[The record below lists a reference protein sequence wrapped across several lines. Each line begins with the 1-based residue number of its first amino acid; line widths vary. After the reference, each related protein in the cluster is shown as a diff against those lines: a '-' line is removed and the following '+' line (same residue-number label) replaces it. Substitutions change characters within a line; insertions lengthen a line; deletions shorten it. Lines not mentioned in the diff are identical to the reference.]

1 MAMRGICHRTV
12 EPVFKSMANPW
23 EQGHTVIFTCLG
35 VCTSVQ
41 ITHSKVSVMV
51 AENPTLVATQKR
63 QQEMRLDS
71 PPHPPSR
78 WKLHGWLHERKG
90 GLGTSW
96 EQAAKQSILTQ
107 RDELQRRVDK
117 WGPENSQPSSP
128 YATTM
133 FVNIYLKSL
142 RNRFQNTCTHNALEY
157 L

>member
-78 WKLHGWLHERKG
+78 WKLHGWLNERKG
-90 GLGTSW
+90 GLGTSG
-96 EQAAKQSILTQ
+96 ETEHTHTKRPIAKTCGRMGPRQPTSLVH
-107 RDELQRRVDK
+107 RMLQRCLFI
-117 WGPENSQPSSP
+117 S
-128 YATTM
+128 M
-133 FVNIYLKSL
+133 
-142 RNRFQNTCTHNALEY
+142 RNLFQNTHNALEH